1 MTYTTPRMCI
11 MGRPHGRIVRGGGMG
26 SVLLNRGG
34 TGSGSSYVSPE
45 DYTNTTGRTIKG
57 EGLGGKLSRLMVKPL
72 HQKKTRNITF

>member
-1 MTYTTPRMCI
+1 MSI
-11 MGRPHGRIVRGGGMG
+11 MGRSHGRIVRGGGMG

-45 DYTNTTGRTIKG
+45 DYTNTTGQRIKG